1 MSEVEQDEAALLAQF
16 DGKGR
21 LAVAYSGGADSALV
35 LAAAVRALGPANV
48 LAVTAVSESLA
59 SGELERAAEL
69 AADLD
74 VVHLTPRTR
83 ELDRDGYRANG
94 PDRCYFCKSE
104 VLDALARIG
113 AESGFPHVATGTNA
127 DDAADP
133 FRPGIRAGAERGVL
147 TPLLSAGLTKQR
159 VRRLS
164 RHWSLPTWDK
174 PATPCLASRVAY
186 GLRISGPRLARIDRA
201 ETGVRARLAAAGVEV
216 ADLRV
221 RDLGEGRAR
230 IEVPGGVLAA
240 AREVPG
246 LFDALAAAGF
256 DAGAV
261 ELAAFRSGALNDS
274 LAPAPA
280 DPGPRDP
287 ADGAAADGAAVDGA
301 AADGARAD
309 WAPAA
314 GDRVGGHA
322 K

>member
-1 MSEVEQDEAALLAQF
+1 MNELERDEAALLDQLR
-16 DGKGR
+16 GKGR
-21 LAVAYSGGADSALV
+21 VAVAYSGGADSALV
-35 LAAAVRALGPANV
+35 LAAAVRALRPADV

-69 AADLD
+69 AGALG

-83 ELDRDGYRANG
+83 ELDRAGYRANG

-104 VLDALARIG
+104 VLDAIGVLA
-113 AESGFPHVATGTNA
+113 AEQGFPHLATGTNA

-147 TPLLSAGLTKQR
+147 TPLLGAGLTKPR

-201 ETGVRARLAAAGVEV
+201 ETAVRVALAAGGIEA

-221 RDLGEGRAR
+221 RDLGGGRAR
-230 IEVPGGVLAA
+230 VEVPA
-240 AREVPG
+240 
-246 LFDALAAAGF
+246 DALAGAAAAPGLLDALASAGF
-256 DAGAV
+256 DASTAEV
-261 ELAAFRSGALNDS
+261 AAFRSGALN
-274 LAPAPA
+274 
-280 DPGPRDP
+280 
-287 ADGAAADGAAVDGA
+287 
-301 AADGARAD
+301 
-309 WAPAA
+309 APAA
-314 GDRVGGHA
+314 PGGPAPPPPAVGA
-322 K
+322 PPP